1 MRAVTGTALTKTVLA
16 KTVLAVALVASL
28 ASLSATVASAEGQL
42 TRRSDAQKKE
52 DEDVDKAYR
61 AATKGEVEPV
71 VKKDPWRTVRPADAD
86 KTKR

>member
-1 MRAVTGTALTKTVLA
+1 MRAVAGTALTRSVLA
-16 KTVLAVALVASL
+16 KTVMAVALVASL

-61 AATKGEVEPV
+61 AATKGDIIPQ
-71 VKKDPWRTVRPADAD
+71 VKKDPWRTVRPADND
-86 KTKR
+86 KTKH